1 MNGDSS
7 TSESIFRL
15 LVPAIDLTPPGAVFV
30 ELGGS
35 RWVLTEFSSISDAP
49 PFTCISYSW
58 GAGRTENMFEDG
70 QSMSDRTI
78 PAIETTIKA
87 TQAPEHWTSALTCV
101 SRDEQKRAEAL
112 TTALGA
118 SQAIWIDALCV
129 PSQDPAR
136 AACLR
141 SMGAIYSSATQVF
154 VVLPATCS
162 ELLHKIHNTEQ
173 MGINELLVLDN
184 DDWMTR
190 AWTYQESANSKMTLF
205 IAQGDGSVLIHEH
218 DFLNA
223 ILTDTTDYA
232 KAQGLERA
240 KLAIQFPRLD
250 SLQEMIAEHKIVEYA
265 GRSAYQVI
273 SAMHQR
279 FAEREE
285 DRIYAMIGVVTDL
298 PSDSQDIH
306 PAEYF
311 MRVCEAKG
319 DYSFIYCTT
328 PRSDLPGKSW
338 RPVADTIP
346 PVLSGLLV
354 SGGGMAGRQEET
366 HLQLDK
372 MCRMMPGTV
381 NPDALKAIGK
391 FLQSDI
397 AGLSPLDIAN
407 AVLER
412 LRNKGFSGCGDYL
425 ELENGYFFPQSE
437 CSRPDDVFAIAS
449 EDVQWMN
456 GGPGL
461 LVRSNGSDINNFCDV
476 GVFVGRFPKISESI
490 NVS

>member
-1 MNGDSS
+1 M
-7 TSESIFRL
+7 ECIFRL
-15 LVPAIDLTPPGAVFV
+15 LVPATDLAAPDAAFV
-30 ELGGS
+30 ELCGKC
-35 RWVLTEFSSISDAP
+35 WVLVEFARISDAP
-49 PFTCISYSW
+49 PYTCISYSW
-58 GAGRTENMFEDG
+58 GKGRTKNMFEDG

-87 TQAPEHWTSALTCV
+87 TQVPEHWSSALTCV

-129 PSQDPAR
+129 PSQDPAQ

-173 MGINELLVLDN
+173 MGINELLSLDN
-184 DDWMTR
+184 DEWMTR
-190 AWTYQESANSKMTLF
+190 AWTYQETANSKMTLF
-205 IAQGDGSVLIHEH
+205 IAEGDGSVLIHEH

-223 ILTDTTDYA
+223 VLTDTTDYA
-232 KAQGLERA
+232 NAQGLERA
-240 KLAIQFPRLD
+240 KLAVQFPRLD
-250 SLQEMIAEHKIVEYA
+250 SLQEMIAEHKLVEYA
-265 GRSAYQVI
+265 GRSAYQVMA
-273 SAMHQR
+273 AMQPR
-279 FAEREE
+279 IAEREE

-298 PSDSQDIH
+298 PSDNQDIP

-311 MRVCEAKG
+311 MQVCEAKG
-319 DYSFIYCTT
+319 DYSFIYCAA

-338 RPVADTIP
+338 RPVADTIR
-346 PVLSGLLV
+346 PVLSGLLA
-354 SGGGMAGRQEET
+354 SGSGVTGRQEKT
-366 HLQLDK
+366 YLQLDK
-372 MCRMMPGTV
+372 MCRMMPGAV

-391 FLQSDI
+391 FLQNDI
-397 AGLSPLDIAN
+397 TGLSTLGIAN

-437 CSRPDDVFAIAS
+437 CSRPNDVFAIAS
-449 EDVQWMN
+449 EDVQWLS

-461 LVRSNGSDINNFCDV
+461 LVRSNGSDINNFSDV
-476 GVFVGRFPKISESI
+476 GVFVGRFPKVSESI
-490 NVS
+490 NVR